1 MKLAVNGRMDPEH
14 LDFARQLGVT
24 DVVNGVPDCDLAK
37 GYYDFHDLTLQKS
50 RIEDAGL
57 TWSVLEGVPPEW
69 CDNIKLGL
77 PGRDE
82 QIENWCRTVENMGA
96 VGIPVLGYFFS
107 LRNVGGNYGLRTSKS
122 TRSRGGAIVT
132 SFDYEQV
139 KGARQDYWYPPIP
152 HDLELSDEDMW
163 NNITYFLKAVI
174 PVAEKAGV
182 RMSLHPDDPP
192 VSPIGGI
199 ARVFRSHEAL
209 KRLVDIV
216 PSEYNGL
223 GFCQGTVSEMP
234 GDALDAIRY
243 FGKRG
248 KINYVHFRFVSHPV
262 PAFSETFI
270 DQGRVDP
277 MESLLAYE
285 EAGVDCP
292 MIDDHVPR
300 LVLDPDGR
308 HQTSRAYALGY
319 MKALLDNVGRIGNG
333 NPLS

>member
-1 MKLAVNGRMDPEH
+1 MKLAVNGRMDAEH
-14 LDFARQLGVT
+14 LAFARQLGVT
-24 DVVNGVPDCDLAK
+24 DMVNGLPDCDPAK
-37 GYYDFHDLTLQKS
+37 GYYDFHDLSLQKA

-69 CDNIKLGL
+69 CDKIKLGL

-82 QIENWCRTVENMGA
+82 QIDNWCRTLENMGA
-96 VGIPVLGYFFS
+96 VGIHVLGYFFC

-122 TRSRGGAIVT
+122 TLSRGGAVVT
-132 SFDYEQV
+132 SFNYERIRR
-139 KGARQDYWYPPIP
+139 ARQDYWYPPIP
-152 HDLELSDEDMW
+152 RDLELSDEDMW

-174 PVAEKAGV
+174 PVAESAGV

-192 VSPIGGI
+192 ISPIGGI

-216 PSEYNGL
+216 HSDCNGL

-234 GDALDAIRY
+234 GDVLDAIRY

-248 KINYVHFRFVSHPV
+248 KINYVHLRFVSSPV
-262 PAFSETFI
+262 PSFSETFI
-270 DQGRVDP
+270 DQGHVDP
-277 MESLLAYE
+277 MESLLVYE
-285 EAGVDCP
+285 ETGVDCP

-300 LVLDPDGR
+300 LSVDPEGR
-308 HQTSRAYALGY
+308 HSTSRAFALGY
-319 MKALLDNVGRIGNG
+319 MKALLDNVGRSRGG
-333 NPLS
+333 GA